1 MKFGVFVG
9 PIYPG
14 EMDGA
19 EAFEL
24 ALAIARTAHDSG
36 FDGVFAAHHYS
47 TGPSHTM
54 FHPLLLLARLSSEC
68 PERYLGTSVYLLPY
82 THPVIA
88 AEATA
93 FLDVMC
99 GGKLLFGVGRGYR
112 AVELESLRIPRVE
125 RGERLSEAVRAVRTL
140 WADDPASFDGR
151 FYRFTDVSIR
161 PRPIQRPGPP
171 VWVGA
176 DTLESVA
183 RVPEIGDAWIAS
195 GRHTRTFIRQALP
208 GYRRALEQRGRPFD
222 GVPMF
227 RELHVAPDSRR
238 AEEEMRTSLRAMY
251 ESYAKWGQPGE
262 RYDLEFD
269 ELKQERILVGSPEEV
284 AEKVTE
290 YRDEFGVPFMW
301 FRLYYPGM
309 DPNLALETISL
320 FGHEVI
326 PLCR

>member
-14 EMDGA
+14 EMDPA

-24 ALAIARTAHDSG
+24 ALAIARTAHESG
-36 FDGVFAAHHYS
+36 FDGIFAAHHYS

-54 FHPLLLLARLSSEC
+54 FHPLLLLARLSAEC

-99 GGKLLFGVGRGYR
+99 GGRLLFGVGRGYR
-112 AVELESLRIPRVE
+112 AVELESLRIPRLE
-125 RGERLSEAVRAVRTL
+125 RGERLVEAVQAVRTL
-140 WADDPASFDGR
+140 WADDPASFEGR
-151 FYRFTDVSIR
+151 FYQFTNVSIR

-171 VWVGA
+171 VWIGA

-208 GYRRALEQRGRPFD
+208 GYRRALDQHGRPFD

-251 ESYAKWGQPGE
+251 ESYARWGQPGE

-269 ELKQERILVGSPEEV
+269 ELKQERILVGSPEQV
-284 AEKVTE
+284 AEKVNE

-309 DPNLALETISL
+309 DPNLALQTISL
-320 FGHEVI
+320 VGQEVI